1 MGKVSVGEGTDGA
14 EPAEKKSGSSENR
27 PPKSG
32 SVGLSWEK
40 ENEGSGP
47 TGHREVGESGY
58 DPRASPSTEAQLES
72 PRTNRIKKGCKKR
85 KEKGHAQT
93 MHAKKVEAK
102 EGGGLALG
110 G

>member
-1 MGKVSVGEGTDGA
+1 MGKVAVGEGTDGA
-14 EPAEKKSGSSENR
+14 EPAEKKSGSSENC

-32 SVGLSWEK
+32 SVGLSWKK
-40 ENEGSGP
+40 ENEGGRP
-47 TGHREVGESGY
+47 TGHRKIGEGGY
-58 DPRASPSTEAQLES
+58 DPRASPSTEAQFKS
-72 PRTNRIKKGCKKR
+72 PRTHRIKKGCKKR
-85 KEKGHAQT
+85 KKKGHEQT